1 MDRDEA
7 FETGYLKR
15 NAPIESM
22 ARYEI
27 KVLNEKSLHSMINL
41 QDIILN
47 DLQNPIL
54 YEPASPELFTERLVS
69 KKLVVGVEVEGELI
83 AFGIIQIPGE
93 SKENLGTDI
102 GMAQGD
108 LLNVSHIQFIV
119 VHPHFRGNSLQN
131 KIAKYLLSIIKEM
144 KYQYVLGT
152 ISPDNYYS
160 LKNMLQLGFV
170 IRELKEKYGG
180 KLRYIIYKDVT
191 IIQDQK
197 WLEIIK
203 INADDIDG
211 QKKLLRNGFVG
222 FNVQNDLGKNI
233 IIFGKKQ

>member
-1 MDRDEA
+1 MNRDET
-7 FETGYLKR
+7 FETGCLKKK
-15 NAPIESM
+15 AHVESM

-27 KVLNEKSLHSMINL
+27 KVLNEKSLQNMINL

-47 DLQNPIL
+47 NLQNPML

-69 KKLVVGVEVEGELI
+69 KKMVVGVEVEGELI

-93 SKENLGTDI
+93 SKENLGKDI
-102 GMAQGD
+102 GIAQGD

-119 VHPHFRGNSLQN
+119 VHPYFRGNSLQN
-131 KIAKYLLSIIKEM
+131 KIAKYLLSIVKEM
-144 KYQYVLGT
+144 NYQYVLGT

-180 KLRYIIYKDVT
+180 KLRYIIYKDIT
-191 IIQDQK
+191 IIKDQK

-203 INADDIDG
+203 INAHDIDG
-211 QKKLLRNGFVG
+211 QKKLLRNGFMG
-222 FNVQNDLGKNI
+222 FDVLNDNGMNI